1 MIQLALNRI
10 VQLGLVLLAVTL
22 LVFVL
27 MVSSGDAAALMAGES
42 ATIAEIDD
50 LRARLG
56 FDRPWYEQ
64 YARYMQRVIQGDLGR
79 SVRQQRDVTAIVLE
93 RFPATLQLSGLAFL
107 VSIAVALPVGIVSA
121 VKRNSIFD
129 RIAMGAAVLA
139 QAVPVFWLGI
149 VLILIFSV
157 WLGVTP
163 VGGRTG
169 GRAIILPV
177 VTLST
182 IYVARNARLI
192 RSSLL
197 EVMSLDFVRT
207 ARAKG
212 LPESRVLMVHAF
224 RNSLIP
230 VMTVVGLQFGGL
242 LSGAVVTELVFAW
255 PGVGR
260 LLVQAVLGRDTP
272 LVLGATIMIAAFIV
286 LVNFAT
292 DMLYGVV
299 DPRVRKA
306 T

>member
-1 MIQLALNRI
+1 M
-10 VQLGLVLLAVTL
+10 TL
-22 LVFVL
+22 LVFLL

-42 ATIAEIDD
+42 ATIAEIEE
-50 LRARLG
+50 LRTRLG

-64 YARYMQRVIQGDLGR
+64 YARYMKRVVQGDLGR
-79 SVRQQRDVTAIVLE
+79 SVRQQREVTAIVLE
-93 RFPATLQLSGLAFL
+93 RFPATLQLSGLALL
-107 VSIAVALPVGIVSA
+107 VSIVVALPVGIVSA

-139 QAVPVFWLGI
+139 QAIPVFWLGI

-157 WLGVTP
+157 GLGVTP
-163 VGGRTG
+163 VGGRTNA
-169 GRAIILPV
+169 RAFILPV

-197 EVMSLDFVRT
+197 EVMTLDFVRT

-212 LPESRVLMVHAF
+212 LPESRVLMAHAF

-260 LLVQAVLGRDTP
+260 LLVQAVVGRDTP
-272 LVLGATIMIAAFIV
+272 LVLGATIMIATFIV
-286 LVNFAT
+286 LVNLVT
-292 DMLYGVV
+292 DMLYGMV
-299 DPRVRKA
+299 DPRVRRVG
-306 T
+306 

>member
-1 MIQLALNRI
+1 MIQLALNRL
-10 VQLGLVLLAVTL
+10 VQLSLVLLAVTL
-22 LVFVL
+22 LVFLL

-42 ATIAEIDD
+42 ATIAEIEE
-50 LRARLG
+50 LRTRLG

-64 YARYMQRVIQGDLGR
+64 YARYMKRVVQGDLGR
-79 SVRQQRDVTAIVLE
+79 SVRQQREVTAIVLE
-93 RFPATLQLSGLAFL
+93 RFPATLQLSGLALL
-107 VSIAVALPVGIVSA
+107 VSIVVALPVGIVSA

-139 QAVPVFWLGI
+139 QAIPVFWLGI

-157 WLGVTP
+157 GLGVTP
-163 VGGRTG
+163 VGGRTNA
-169 GRAIILPV
+169 RAFILPV

-197 EVMSLDFVRT
+197 EVMTLDFVRT

-212 LPESRVLMVHAF
+212 LPESRVLMAHAF

-260 LLVQAVLGRDTP
+260 LLVQAVVGRDTP
-272 LVLGATIMIAAFIV
+272 LVLGATIMIATFIV
-286 LVNFAT
+286 LVNLVT
-292 DMLYGVV
+292 DMLYGMV
-299 DPRVRKA
+299 DPRVRRVG
-306 T
+306 